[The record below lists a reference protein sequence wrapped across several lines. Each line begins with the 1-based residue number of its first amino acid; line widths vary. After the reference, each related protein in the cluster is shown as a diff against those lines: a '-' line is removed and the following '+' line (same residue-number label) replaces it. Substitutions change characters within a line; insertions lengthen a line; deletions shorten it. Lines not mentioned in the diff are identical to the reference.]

1 MINLDYKY
9 YSMKKILILPM
20 AATVLLVSCKAKTT
34 ASSTENPDKVV
45 GTSPSFTG
53 KKKLTQG
60 MIAEGKS
67 LFDNSC
73 AKCHDL
79 PAPKSHNDEQ
89 WVGIMNAM
97 APKAKLNAKQSEL
110 VYDYITFSN

>member
-1 MINLDYKY
+1 
-9 YSMKKILILPM
+9 MKKILILPV
-20 AATVLLVSCKAKTT
+20 AAVLLLASCKTKSNAAET
-34 ASSTENPDKVV
+34 TENPNKTV
-45 GTSPSFTG
+45 GTSPTFTG
-53 KKKLTQG
+53 KKRLTAG
-60 MIAEGKS
+60 MMAEGKAV
-67 LFDNSC
+67 FENSC

-110 VYDYITFSN
+110 VYDYITFKN